1 MWSRK
6 LNIFAICSGLNF
18 CYTSVCRFPEQI
30 VNRFGYFKLWDLSKD
45 FVHLLQKQLV
55 VMQTSPTISL
65 SQSSKRIGSQFSLTF
80 WGFPDGS
87 CEIGYPVLKACSCIT
102 ALMLFIVW
110 TLEFFE
116 ERCNMIALTARR
128 GSGCITVSR
137 PALCHRQ
144 TQM

>member
-1 MWSRK
+1 MNVWSRK

-18 CYTSVCRFPEQI
+18 FYTSVCRFPEQI

-65 SQSSKRIGSQFSLTF
+65 SQSSKRIGSQFTLTF
-80 WGFPDGS
+80 WRFPDGS
-87 CEIGYPVLKACSCIT
+87 CEIVLIAYCIT
-102 ALMLFIVW
+102 VLMLFIVW

-116 ERCNMIALTARR
+116 ERYNMIALTARR